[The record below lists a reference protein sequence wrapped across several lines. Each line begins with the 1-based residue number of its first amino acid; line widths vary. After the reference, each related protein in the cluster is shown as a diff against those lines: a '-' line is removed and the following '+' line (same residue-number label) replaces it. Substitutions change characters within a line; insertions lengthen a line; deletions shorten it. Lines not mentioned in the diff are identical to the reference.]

1 MATEKP
7 TEPAEKKPFLTT
19 LPGILTA
26 IAAII
31 TAVAGLVAA
40 LGPAGLLPGRS
51 NPAPVAAPAPAPAP
65 AVAPPSE
72 VTTSGAGSPVIQ
84 GVGGDVSVTVGE

>member
-7 TEPAEKKPFLTT
+7 TETAEKKPFLTT

-40 LGPAGLLPGRS
+40 LGPAGLLPGRRAE
-51 NPAPVAAPAPAPAP
+51 APVAAPAPT
-65 AVAPPSE
+65 VAPPAQ

>member
-7 TEPAEKKPFLTT
+7 TDAAGKKPFLAT

-51 NPAPVAAPAPAPAP
+51 NPAPGAATPP
-65 AVAPPSE
+65 AVAPPAS
-72 VTTSGAGSPVIQ
+72 VTTTGAGSPVIQ

>member
-7 TEPAEKKPFLTT
+7 TDAAGKKPFLAT

-51 NPAPVAAPAPAPAP
+51 NPGHPAPH
-65 AVAPPSE
+65 PSSRPRSQ
-72 VTTSGAGSPVIQ
+72 VTTSGDGSPVIQ

>member
-7 TEPAEKKPFLTT
+7 TDAAGKKPFLAT

-51 NPAPVAAPAPAPAP
+51 NPPPVPAPV
-65 AVAPPSE
+65 VAPPSQ
-72 VTTSGAGSPVIQ
+72 VTTSGDGSPVIQ